1 MSTEYEYRS
10 DTCNHEYRIW
20 EDAHMTLVLAATPLG
35 NPLDASARLKKA
47 IESAEII
54 AAEDSRRFHRLASD
68 LEVTFTARIIS
79 FFEGNE
85 KERTAEILSLLREGK
100 EVLVVTDAGMPT
112 ISDPGFRLMRDAIAE
127 NLPTVVIPGPSAPT
141 MAIALSGLPTD
152 RFTFEGFAPRAQGAR
167 NTFYEKLRFEERTM
181 VIFEAPH
188 RLHESLVEAAEVL
201 GGTRRAAICREMT
214 KTYEETIRGSL
225 AELVT
230 WADSREVLGEITLV
244 IAGVEEGSQS
254 KSADDAVARVREYEQ
269 AGMDR
274 KAAIATVAEE
284 LSLPKKIVYAA
295 VVDAN
300 KMSR

>member
-1 MSTEYEYRS
+1 M
-10 DTCNHEYRIW
+10 
-20 EDAHMTLVLAATPLG
+20 ALVLAATPLG
-35 NPLDASARLKKA
+35 NPLDASARLKMA

-68 LEVTFTARIIS
+68 LGVTFTARIIS

-85 KERTAEILSLLREGK
+85 SDRTQEILTLLREGK

-127 NLPTVVIPGPSAPT
+127 KLPTIVIPGPSAPT

-152 RFTFEGFAPRAQGAR
+152 RFTFEGFAPRAHGAR
-167 NTFYEKLRFEERTM
+167 TSFYESLRFEERTM

-188 RLHESLVEAAEVL
+188 RLHESLVDAAAIL
-201 GGTRRAAICREMT
+201 GADRAAAICREMT
-214 KTYEETIRGSL
+214 KTYEETIRGPLS
-225 AELVT
+225 ELIT
-230 WADSREVLGEITLV
+230 WAAGREVLGEITLV
-244 IAGVEEGSQS
+244 IAGVAAGSEVRT
-254 KSADDAVARVREYEQ
+254 AVDAVARVREYEA

-274 KAAIATVAEE
+274 KGAIATVAEE
-284 LSLPKKIVYAA
+284 FSIPKKIVYAA

>member
-1 MSTEYEYRS
+1 
-10 DTCNHEYRIW
+10 
-20 EDAHMTLVLAATPLG
+20 MTLVLAATPLG

-85 KERTAEILSLLREGK
+85 KERTSEILTLLREGK

-127 NLPTVVIPGPSAPT
+127 NLPTVVIPGPSAPM

-167 NTFYEKLRFEERTM
+167 RAFYEKLRFEERTI
-181 VIFEAPH
+181 VTFEAPH
-188 RLHESLVEAAEVL
+188 RLLESLIDAASVL
-201 GGTRRAAICREMT
+201 GENRKAAICREMT
-214 KTYEETIRGSL
+214 KTYEETIRGTI
-225 AELVT
+225 AELIA
-230 WADSREVLGEITLV
+230 WAQSREILGEITLV
-244 IAGVEEGSQS
+244 FAGIEEGSEIRT
-254 KSADDAVARVREYEQ
+254 ADGAVARVREYEA

-274 KAAIATVAEE
+274 KGAIATVADEFD
-284 LSLPKKIVYAA
+284 LPKKIVYAA

>member
-1 MSTEYEYRS
+1 M
-10 DTCNHEYRIW
+10 
-20 EDAHMTLVLAATPLG
+20 ALVLAATPLG

-47 IESAEII
+47 IESADVI

-68 LEVTFTARIIS
+68 LQVTFTARIIS

-85 KERTAEILSLLREGK
+85 TDRTKEILTLLREGK

-152 RFTFEGFAPRAQGAR
+152 RFTFEGFAPRAQGTR
-167 NTFYEKLRFEERTM
+167 RTFYEKLRFEERTM

-188 RLHESLVEAAEVL
+188 RLHESLVDAASIL
-201 GGTRRAAICREMT
+201 GDSRKAAICREMT
-214 KTYEETIRGSL
+214 KTYEETIRGTL
-225 AELVT
+225 TELIA
-230 WADSREVLGEITLV
+230 WAASREILGEITLV
-244 IAGVEEGSQS
+244 FAGVEEGSEI
-254 KSADDAVARVREYEQ
+254 KSAHDAVTRVREYEA

-274 KAAIATVAEE
+274 KGAIATVADEFD
-284 LSLPKKIVYAA
+284 LPKKIVYAA

>member
-1 MSTEYEYRS
+1 M
-10 DTCNHEYRIW
+10 
-20 EDAHMTLVLAATPLG
+20 ALVLAATPLG
-35 NPLDASARLKKA
+35 NPLDASARLKMA

-68 LEVTFTARIIS
+68 LGITFTARIIS

-85 KERTAEILSLLREGK
+85 SDRTQEILTLLREGK

-127 NLPTVVIPGPSAPT
+127 KLPTSVIPGPSAPT

-152 RFTFEGFAPRAQGAR
+152 RFTFEGFAPRAHGAR
-167 NTFYEKLRFEERTM
+167 TSFYESLRFEERTM

-188 RLHESLVEAAEVL
+188 RLHESLVDAASIL
-201 GGTRRAAICREMT
+201 GADRAAAICREMT
-214 KTYEETIRGSL
+214 KTYEETIRGPLSEL
-225 AELVT
+225 IAWAEG
-230 WADSREVLGEITLV
+230 REVLGEITLV
-244 IAGVEEGSQS
+244 IAGVAAGSEVRT
-254 KSADDAVARVREYEQ
+254 ADDAVARVREYEV

-274 KAAIATVAEE
+274 KGAIATVAEE
-284 LSLPKKIVYAA
+284 FSIPKKIVYAA

>member
-1 MSTEYEYRS
+1 
-10 DTCNHEYRIW
+10 
-20 EDAHMTLVLAATPLG
+20 MTLVLAATPLG

-167 NTFYEKLRFEERTM
+167 STFYEKLRFEERTM

-225 AELVT
+225 AELIT

>member
-1 MSTEYEYRS
+1 
-10 DTCNHEYRIW
+10 
-20 EDAHMTLVLAATPLG
+20 MTLVLAATPLG

-47 IESAEII
+47 IENAEII

-79 FFEGNE
+79 FFAGNE

-112 ISDPGFRLMRDAIAE
+112 ISDPGFRLMRDAITE

-269 AGMDR
+269 AGMNR